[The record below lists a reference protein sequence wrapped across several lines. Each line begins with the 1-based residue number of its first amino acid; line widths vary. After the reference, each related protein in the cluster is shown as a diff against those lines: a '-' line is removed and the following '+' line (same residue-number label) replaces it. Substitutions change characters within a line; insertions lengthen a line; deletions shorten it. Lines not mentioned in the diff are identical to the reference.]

1 MPYKQNKCLRSMLKD
16 IGFMNR
22 TAMAAGNAGKFDTAF
37 KNMKQALALTG
48 TLNNK
53 DCLMAKLL
61 NNQGNL
67 YTMSGEWDKAL
78 LSYEQSMSIVT
89 EHYGTDNILYKTL
102 QKNLV
107 YLLTLDVAAA

>member
-1 MPYKQNKCLRSMLKD
+1 MPRKQKKCVRSLLKD
-16 IGFMNR
+16 IGALNR
-22 TAMAAGNAGKFDTAF
+22 TAMAAGNAGKFETAF
-37 KNMKQALALTG
+37 KNMNQALALTRS
-48 TLNNK
+48 LNK
-53 DCLMAKLL
+53 ACLEAKLL

-78 LSYEQSMSIVT
+78 LVYEQSMSIVT
-89 EHYGTDNILYKTL
+89 EQYGTDNILYKTL

>member
-1 MPYKQNKCLRSMLKD
+1 MLKD

-22 TAMAAGNAGKFDTAF
+22 TAMAAGNAGKFDIAF
-37 KNMKQALALTG
+37 KNMNKALSLTRE
-48 TLNNK
+48 LNK
-53 DCLMAKLL
+53 VCLVAKLL

-107 YLLTLDVAAA
+107 YLLTLDIAAA

>member
-1 MPYKQNKCLRSMLKD
+1 MPHKQKKCLRSLLKD

-37 KNMKQALALTG
+37 KNMKQALALTR
-48 TLNNK
+48 TLNR
-53 DCLMAKLL
+53 DCLVAKLL

-67 YTMSGEWDKAL
+67 YTMSGQWDKAL

-89 EHYGTDNILYKTL
+89 EHYGTNNVLYKTL

-107 YLLTLDVAAA
+107 YLLTLDAAAA

>member
-1 MPYKQNKCLRSMLKD
+1 MLKD

-37 KNMKQALALTG
+37 KHMNQALNLACEL
-48 TLNNK
+48 K
-53 DCLMAKLL
+53 KACLQAKLL
-61 NNQGNL
+61 NNLGNL
-67 YTMSGEWDKAL
+67 HTMSGQWDKAL

-89 EHYGTDNILYKTL
+89 EHYGIDNILYKTL

>member
-1 MPYKQNKCLRSMLKD
+1 
-16 IGFMNR
+16 MNR

-37 KNMKQALALTG
+37 KHINQALALTRQ
-48 TLNNK
+48 LK
-53 DCLMAKLL
+53 KECLVAKLL
-61 NNQGNL
+61 NNLGNL
-67 YTMSGEWDKAL
+67 HTMSGEWDKAL
-78 LSYEQSMSIVT
+78 LAYEQSMSIVT

>member
-1 MPYKQNKCLRSMLKD
+1 MPPKQKKCLRSMLKD

-37 KNMKQALALTG
+37 RNINQALDLTRM
-48 TLNNK
+48 LNK
-53 DCLMAKLL
+53 ACLVAKLL
-61 NNQGNL
+61 NNMGNL

-78 LSYEQSMSIVT
+78 LSYEQSMSIVS

>member
-1 MPYKQNKCLRSMLKD
+1 MLKD

-37 KNMKQALALTG
+37 KNMNQALTLTHK
-48 TLNNK
+48 LNKN
-53 DCLMAKLL
+53 CLTAKLL

-67 YTMSGEWDKAL
+67 HTMAGQWDKAL
-78 LSYEQSMSIVT
+78 LSYEQSMSIVA
-89 EHYGTDNILYKTL
+89 EHYGADNILYKTL

-107 YLLTLDVAAA
+107 YLLTLDVTAA

>member
-1 MPYKQNKCLRSMLKD
+1 MQPKQKKCLRSMLKD

-37 KNMKQALALTG
+37 KNMDQALNLTG
-48 TLNNK
+48 ELK
-53 DCLMAKLL
+53 KECLRAKLL
-61 NNQGNL
+61 NNLGNL
-67 YTMSGEWDKAL
+67 HTMSGQWDKAL
-78 LSYEQSMSIVT
+78 LCYDQSMSIMT

-107 YLLTLDVAAA
+107 YLLTLDLSAA

>member
-1 MPYKQNKCLRSMLKD
+1 MLKD
-16 IGFMNR
+16 IGLMNR

-37 KNMKQALALTG
+37 KNMNQALELTRQ
-48 TLNNK
+48 LKK
-53 DCLMAKLL
+53 DCLEAKLL
-61 NNQGNL
+61 NNLGNL
-67 YTMSGEWDKAL
+67 HTMSGEWDKAL

-89 EHYGTDNILYKTL
+89 EQYGTDNILYKTL

>member
-1 MPYKQNKCLRSMLKD
+1 MPHRQHRCVRSLLKD
-16 IGFMNR
+16 IGSLNR
-22 TAMAAGNAGKFDTAF
+22 SAMAAGNAGKFDTAF
-37 KNMKQALALTG
+37 KNMAQALALTRQ
-48 TLNNK
+48 LNK
-53 DCLMAKLL
+53 GCLTAKLL

-67 YTMSGEWDKAL
+67 YTMAGEWDSAL
-78 LSYEQSMSIVT
+78 LAYEQSMSIVT

>member
-1 MPYKQNKCLRSMLKD
+1 MPPKQKKCLRSMLKD

-37 KNMKQALALTG
+37 KNMNQALDLTRK
-48 TLNNK
+48 LK
-53 DCLMAKLL
+53 KECLVAKLL
-61 NNQGNL
+61 NNLGNL
-67 YTMSGEWDKAL
+67 HTMSGQWDKAL
-78 LSYEQSMSIVT
+78 LSYEQSKSIVT